1 MEGAI
6 AADLGDGR
14 VQAVV
19 LKQVEK
25 MKMGMHHMQLHSEI
39 LDSPGLMFELADQGP
54 DSQPSVS
61 PFSAIPQGHL
71 DIIYYDLPWFCL
83 E

>member
-39 LDSPGLMFELADQGP
+39 LDSPGPVFEVADQGQG
-54 DSQPSVS
+54 SQPSVS
-61 PFSAIPQGHL
+61 LFSVIPQGQSLILHGSWSAL
-71 DIIYYDLPWFCL
+71 LL
-83 E
+83 R